1 MTSASKATEDS
12 PQKNTKMKASFSM
25 EISHHKADYMEID
38 EMPTNVWDD
47 YWEQSEIV
55 HKKLLMNIC
64 QKNNKRLS

>member
-1 MTSASKATEDS
+1 
-12 PQKNTKMKASFSM
+12 MKASFSM